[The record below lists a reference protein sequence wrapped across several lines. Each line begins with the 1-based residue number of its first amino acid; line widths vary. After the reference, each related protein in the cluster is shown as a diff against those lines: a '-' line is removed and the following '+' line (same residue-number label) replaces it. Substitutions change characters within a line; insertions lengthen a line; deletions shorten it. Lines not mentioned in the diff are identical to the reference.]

1 MHGFSE
7 AEHVVD
13 IFGLCAACA
22 QARASERER
31 VDHACCCASARRQ
44 ARSARGRAR
53 RGPDRR
59 SRSASSSSPALFL
72 IDALAPTLFPASLP
86 TRAQDGLTLA
96 ISVLI
101 ESLPFVALGVVLSIV
116 VQVWVPPGAIERWM
130 PRRAWAR
137 RAVLS
142 LLGMVVPVCECGN
155 VPFARGLMM
164 RGFTV
169 PETLT
174 FLIAAPIVNP
184 IVIITTHQAFGF
196 SDGILI
202 ARLIGGFA
210 IANLIGWLYSR
221 HPDPDGL
228 LTERFRDTCDLVVH
242 EPGGR
247 GRRSLAQFV
256 IELRA
261 VMPALVIGSALA
273 GAVQVLIP
281 REALLAIGSNPAL
294 SIVAMIALAMVV
306 SICSNVDAFFA
317 LSFASTFTP
326 GSIVAFLLVGPLVD
340 VKMLALMRT
349 TFTTRTLA
357 GLVVVVILSAF
368 AIGTVVNLLAYAVGS
383 PRAVAHEVDP
393 HPMARCGARRGARRR
408 DARARPHRATRS
420 LHQPGIVVVR
430 GRHVDRR
437 AGRGGAELHA
447 AARRRGRPRP

>member
-1 MHGFSE
+1 MTSTTRT
-7 AEHVVD
+7 AP
-13 IFGLCAACA
+13 
-22 QARASERER
+22 
-31 VDHACCCASARRQ
+31 
-44 ARSARGRAR
+44 GRA
-53 RGPDRR
+53 GTI
-59 SRSASSSSPALFL
+59 ALGLGALVVLALLVLALLSPAPL
-72 IDALAPTLFPASLP
+72 LP
-86 TRAQDGLTLA
+86 TRAQDALTLS

-101 ESLPFVALGVVLSIV
+101 ESLPFVLLGVILSIV
-116 VQVWVPPGAIERWM
+116 VQVWVPPDVIERWM

-142 LLGMVVPVCECGN
+142 LLGMLIPVCECGN

-196 SDGILI
+196 DDGILI
-202 ARLIGGFA
+202 ARLLGGYA
-210 IANLIGWLYSR
+210 VANLIGWLYSR

-228 LTERFRDTCDLVVH
+228 VTDRFRAACEIVET
-242 EPGGR
+242 ESGGR

-256 IELRA
+256 VELRA

-273 GAVQVLIP
+273 GAVQVLVP
-281 REALLAIGSNPAL
+281 RDLLLAIGSNPAL

-340 VKMLALMRT
+340 VKMLALLRT
-349 TFTTRTLA
+349 TFRTGVLA
-357 GLVVVVILSAF
+357 GLVVVVVLSAV
-368 AIGTVVNLLAYAVGS
+368 ALGGVVNLLA
-383 PRAVAHEVDP
+383 
-393 HPMARCGARRGARRR
+393 
-408 DARARPHRATRS
+408 
-420 LHQPGIVVVR
+420 
-430 GRHVDRR
+430 
-437 AGRGGAELHA
+437 
-447 AARRRGRPRP
+447 

>member
-1 MHGFSE
+1 MSRTDLPTGE
-7 AEHVVD
+7 ATRTRRPPQSAGRILVPLGIGAVVV
-13 IFGLCAACA
+13 G
-22 QARASERER
+22 
-31 VDHACCCASARRQ
+31 
-44 ARSARGRAR
+44 
-53 RGPDRR
+53 
-59 SRSASSSSPALFL
+59 ALFA
-72 IDALAPTLFPASLP
+72 IDAFAPGFFADALP

-116 VQVWVPPGAIERWM
+116 VQVWVPPGVIERWM

-142 LLGMVVPVCECGN
+142 LLGMIVPVCECGN
-155 VPFARGLMM
+155 VPFARGLLM
-164 RGFTV
+164 RGFSV

-202 ARLIGGFA
+202 ARLIGGYA

-221 HPDPDGL
+221 HPSPDAL
-228 LTERFRDTCDLVVH
+228 LTDRFRDTCELVLD
-242 EPGGR
+242 EPGGK
-247 GRRSLAQFV
+247 GRRSIAQFV

-261 VMPALVIGSALA
+261 VMPALIIGSALA

-281 REALLAIGSNPAL
+281 RDVLLAIGSNPAL

-306 SICSNVDAFFA
+306 SICSNVDSFFA

-340 VKMLALMRT
+340 VKMLALLRT

-357 GLVVVVILSAF
+357 GLVVVVVLSAF
-368 AIGTVVNLLAYAVGS
+368 AIGAVVNL
-383 PRAVAHEVDP
+383 VA
-393 HPMARCGARRGARRR
+393 
-408 DARARPHRATRS
+408 
-420 LHQPGIVVVR
+420 
-430 GRHVDRR
+430 
-437 AGRGGAELHA
+437 
-447 AARRRGRPRP
+447 

>member
-1 MHGFSE
+1 VSRSRARAGKPGVWGAAPVGTPPVAPSR
-7 AEHVVD
+7 
-13 IFGLCAACA
+13 AACTWA
-22 QARASERER
+22 GVGIGVLVIA
-31 VDHACCCASARRQ
+31 
-44 ARSARGRAR
+44 G
-53 RGPDRR
+53 
-59 SRSASSSSPALFL
+59 LFL
-72 IDALAPTLFPASLP
+72 IDAFAPTFFPASLP

-96 ISVLI
+96 VSVLI

-116 VQVWVPPGAIERWM
+116 VQVWVPPGMIERWM

-142 LLGMVVPVCECGN
+142 LLGMFIPVCECGN
-155 VPFARGLMM
+155 VPFARGLLM

-169 PETLT
+169 PDTLT

-196 SDGILI
+196 DDGILI
-202 ARLIGGFA
+202 ARLLGGYA

-228 LTERFRDTCDLVVH
+228 LTDRFRETCELVVH

-294 SIVAMIALAMVV
+294 SIIAMISLALVV

-340 VKMLALMRT
+340 IKMLALMRT

-357 GLVVVVILSAF
+357 GIVIVVILSAF
-368 AIGTVVNLLAYAVGS
+368 AIGTAVNLLA
-383 PRAVAHEVDP
+383 
-393 HPMARCGARRGARRR
+393 
-408 DARARPHRATRS
+408 
-420 LHQPGIVVVR
+420 
-430 GRHVDRR
+430 
-437 AGRGGAELHA
+437 
-447 AARRRGRPRP
+447 

>member
-1 MHGFSE
+1 MNRV
-7 AEHVVD
+7 AERTAPVTARLEPAPLTRALLWIGVGVAVVA
-13 IFGLCAACA
+13 G
-22 QARASERER
+22 
-31 VDHACCCASARRQ
+31 
-44 ARSARGRAR
+44 
-53 RGPDRR
+53 
-59 SRSASSSSPALFL
+59 LFL
-72 IDALAPTLFPASLP
+72 IDWLAPALFPASLP

-116 VQVWVPPGAIERWM
+116 VQVWVPPGVIERWM
-130 PRRAWAR
+130 PRAAWGR

-142 LLGMVVPVCECGN
+142 LLGMIVPVCECGN
-155 VPFARGLMM
+155 VPFARGLLM

-196 SDGILI
+196 SDGILV
-202 ARLIGGFA
+202 ARIIGGYL

-221 HPDPDGL
+221 HPSPDAL
-228 LTERFRDTCDLVVH
+228 LTDRFRDTCALRQAQG
-242 EPGGR
+242 PGVGTR
-247 GRRSLAQFV
+247 GHWNRTVAQFV

-281 REALLAIGSNPAL
+281 RDALVAIGSNPAL
-294 SIVAMIALAMVV
+294 SIVAMMALAMVV

-349 TFTTRTLA
+349 TFTWRTL
-357 GLVVVVILSAF
+357 GGIVVVVVLAAF
-368 AIGTVVNLLAYAVGS
+368 AIGGAVNLLA
-383 PRAVAHEVDP
+383 
-393 HPMARCGARRGARRR
+393 
-408 DARARPHRATRS
+408 
-420 LHQPGIVVVR
+420 
-430 GRHVDRR
+430 
-437 AGRGGAELHA
+437 
-447 AARRRGRPRP
+447 

>member
-1 MHGFSE
+1 MGTIP
-7 AEHVVD
+7 VV
-13 IFGLCAACA
+13 
-22 QARASERER
+22 ART
-31 VDHACCCASARRQ
+31 
-44 ARSARGRAR
+44 RGRGAFVAI
-53 RGPDRR
+53 GIGVLVIG
-59 SRSASSSSPALFL
+59 ALFL
-72 IDALAPTLFPASLP
+72 IDALAPTFFPSSLP

-96 ISVLI
+96 VSVLI

-116 VQVWVPPGAIERWM
+116 VQVWVPPGMIERWM

-142 LLGMVVPVCECGN
+142 LLGMLVPVCECGN
-155 VPFARGLMM
+155 VPFARGLLM
-164 RGFTV
+164 RGFRV
-169 PETLT
+169 PEVLT

-202 ARLIGGFA
+202 ARLIGGYA

-221 HPDPDGL
+221 HPDPDAL
-228 LTERFRDTCDLVVH
+228 LTDRFRETCALVVD

-340 VKMLALMRT
+340 IKMLALMRT

-357 GLVVVVILSAF
+357 GIVVVVLLSAF
-368 AIGTVVNLLAYAVGS
+368 AIGTVVNLLA
-383 PRAVAHEVDP
+383 
-393 HPMARCGARRGARRR
+393 
-408 DARARPHRATRS
+408 
-420 LHQPGIVVVR
+420 
-430 GRHVDRR
+430 
-437 AGRGGAELHA
+437 
-447 AARRRGRPRP
+447 

>member
-1 MHGFSE
+1 MTRTETRTAAAPSRTARPLVALSIG
-7 AEHVVD
+7 AAVV
-13 IFGLCAACA
+13 
-22 QARASERER
+22 
-31 VDHACCCASARRQ
+31 V
-44 ARSARGRAR
+44 
-53 RGPDRR
+53 
-59 SRSASSSSPALFL
+59 ALFL
-72 IDALAPTLFPASLP
+72 IDAWAPALFPAPLP

-101 ESLPFVALGVVLSIV
+101 ESLPFVILGVVRSIV
-116 VQVWVPPGAIERWM
+116 VQVWVPPGVIERWM

-155 VPFARGLMM
+155 VPFARGLLM
-164 RGFTV
+164 RGFSV
-169 PETLT
+169 PETMT

-202 ARLIGGFA
+202 ARLVGGYL

-221 HPDPDGL
+221 HPSPDAL
-228 LTERFRDTCDLVVH
+228 LTDRFRDTCELVVH
-242 EPGGR
+242 EPGGK
-247 GRRSLAQFV
+247 GRRTLAQFV

-281 REALLAIGSNPAL
+281 REALVAIGSNPAL
-294 SIVAMIALAMVV
+294 SIVAMMALAMVV
-306 SICSNVDAFFA
+306 AICSNVDAFFA

-326 GSIVAFLLVGPLVD
+326 GAIVAFLLVGPLVD

-357 GLVVVVILSAF
+357 GIVVVVLLSSF
-368 AIGTVVNLLAYAVGS
+368 AIGTVVNLLA
-383 PRAVAHEVDP
+383 
-393 HPMARCGARRGARRR
+393 
-408 DARARPHRATRS
+408 
-420 LHQPGIVVVR
+420 
-430 GRHVDRR
+430 
-437 AGRGGAELHA
+437 
-447 AARRRGRPRP
+447 